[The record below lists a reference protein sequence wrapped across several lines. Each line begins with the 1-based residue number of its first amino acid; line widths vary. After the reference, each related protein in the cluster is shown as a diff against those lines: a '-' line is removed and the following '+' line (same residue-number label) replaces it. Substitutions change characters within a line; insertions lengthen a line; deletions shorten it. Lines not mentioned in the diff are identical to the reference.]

1 MHATLRYRD
10 QSTTL
15 TLPAYGSPCS
25 MTNVESHLHRLGH
38 AGGCPTELHEMCI
51 KGDLRSQK
59 HDTLL
64 NDAIAP
70 DRAGAWAGGQRA
82 YRLLHQRLHPLKVAA
97 QRRHYGRLHRH
108 GRTNMGKSN

>member
-1 MHATLRYRD
+1 
-10 QSTTL
+10 
-15 TLPAYGSPCS
+15 